1 MKRKHRRELRRR
13 LLKVDRLLC
22 KVTPDIHPREPE
34 WRPLMDALTTVWR
47 AADALKE
54 KRKSQSCVLS
64 SNGAARG
71 PILVIQIRGI
81 RPLKPLYITKRGRK

>member
-54 KRKSQSCVLS
+54 KRKSQSCELS
-64 SNGAARG
+64 SNGAGCRL
-71 PILVIQIRGI
+71 ILLNQIREI
-81 RPLKPLYITKRGRK
+81 RRRGRLYITKRGGK

>member
-64 SNGAARG
+64 SNGAGCRT
-71 PILVIQIRGI
+71 ILVIQNREI
-81 RPLKPLYITKRGRK
+81 RPLKPLYITKRGRE

>member
-1 MKRKHRRELRRR
+1 MRDDKNLGIAIGDKIGR
-13 LLKVDRLLC
+13 
-22 KVTPDIHPREPE
+22 
-34 WRPLMDALTTVWR
+34 WTTVAVIR
-47 AADALKE
+47 DAKHV
-54 KRKSQSCVLS
+54 KFVC

>member
-13 LLKVDRLLC
+13 LLKVDRVLC

-54 KRKSQSCVLS
+54 KRK
-64 SNGAARG
+64 
-71 PILVIQIRGI
+71 
-81 RPLKPLYITKRGRK
+81 